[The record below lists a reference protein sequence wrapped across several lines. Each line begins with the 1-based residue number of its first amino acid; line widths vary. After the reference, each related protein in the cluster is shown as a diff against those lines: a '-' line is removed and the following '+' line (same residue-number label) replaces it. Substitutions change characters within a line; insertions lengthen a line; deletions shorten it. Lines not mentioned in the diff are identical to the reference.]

1 MSCLYT
7 IDLEET
13 NQDPFSRGMSP
24 STTFRVSG
32 IDPSVNTRD
41 ILWALSGVSSIP
53 EFWADGAVPE
63 RRVTIFELIWIDDST
78 FLVATRSPPDS
89 TIPGDQLTAALK
101 RQGDLVFAALKERYK
116 EQEVISLE
124 EYSTRMLATTTGDEL
139 DKTPTP
145 YGITGLL
152 TGIYTGVANV
162 LGFSKRKRPD
172 SVESEQG
179 GNKRRKIEV

>member
-1 MSCLYT
+1 
-7 IDLEET
+7 
-13 NQDPFSRGMSP
+13 MSP

-172 SVESEQG
+172 SVKSEE
-179 GNKRRKIEV
+179 NKRRRIDV